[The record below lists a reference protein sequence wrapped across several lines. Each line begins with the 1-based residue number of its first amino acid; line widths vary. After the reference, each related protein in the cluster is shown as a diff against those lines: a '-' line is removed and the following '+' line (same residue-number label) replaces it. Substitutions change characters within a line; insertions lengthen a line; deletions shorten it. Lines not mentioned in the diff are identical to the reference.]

1 MKGRKKEIIKISLS
15 SFLLVLGIIL
25 SALIK
30 TNKYVWLAVYLPS
43 FLICGYEP
51 IKKAVKNILRGRFFD
66 ENFLMS
72 IAGIGALIIGEYP
85 EAVAVMLFYMVGETF
100 QDVAVER
107 SRRSIEDLVNIRPD
121 YAYLLKDG
129 EAVRVD
135 PFDVNVGDVIVV
147 KAGER
152 VALDGVLV
160 DGSASFDLSALTGES
175 LPINK
180 SVNDEILSGSINLS
194 GVVEIRVTKEFS
206 ESTAS
211 KIIDMVENATSN
223 KSKSENFISVFAKYY
238 TPIVVFVA
246 LIVGIVPPIFD
257 GMWTTWVYRAL
268 SFLVVSC
275 PCALV
280 ISVPLGFFAG
290 LGNASKNNVLIK
302 GSNYLEM
309 LSKIDVFAFDKTGT
323 LTKGNFAVTGEVIN
337 GDEEKFRRIIGSVES
352 FSNHPIALAI
362 SKKYEK
368 YLDKDSVKDVVE
380 IAGNGVKATFLGDKV
395 LVGNKKLLLV
405 EGVNVEECDNTGSVI
420 YLAVNGKVTGYVV
433 IEDEVKDGSKTLI
446 KALKDMGKTTVML
459 TGDNERIANKI
470 GESLGVDKVEA
481 SLLPKDKLEAVQ
493 SLKQN
498 KKVAFIG
505 DGINDAPVIAGSDLG
520 IAMGKMGSDIAVETA
535 DIVLMNDE
543 PTKLLSGIK
552 IAKKT
557 MIVVKENVV
566 FSLAIK
572 LLVLILSGVGIAN
585 MWFAVFADVGVSVIA
600 ILNSVRLLKYN
611 PNKKNK

>member
-135 PFDVNVGDVIVV
+135 PFDVDVGDVIVV

-246 LIVGIVPPIFD
+246 LIVGIVPPVFD